1 MLAAE
6 TLTDLDVY
14 TVGAVL
20 VPSLGEL
27 LAQPKN
33 VNPLKLGV
41 LLVVLAV
48 IELIVPLYAHLDV
61 ALVV

>member
-1 MLAAE
+1 MLAAD

-27 LAQPKN
+27 AAQPKN

-48 IELIVPLYAHLDV
+48 IELIDPLYAHLAV
-61 ALVV
+61 ALDE